1 MHTLLRLEGLMS
13 ASRQELLKK
22 WLVGLPGHNFRLD
35 SLEAASSDASFRR
48 YFRVFESGNPRSFIV
63 MDAPPEKE
71 NVRLFVE
78 VASLLHSASA
88 AAPAVLAQNLEEGFL
103 LLQDF
108 GNTTFLQALK
118 AAPDQKDALYMTAI
132 SDLVGFQG
140 KADASGL
147 PAYGADKLLQEM
159 NLFDEWYVGHHYS
172 AELTTREREWLDSI
186 KGMLIQS
193 ALAEPQVFVHRD
205 YHSRNL
211 MLLSALGEKPGLGL
225 LDFQD
230 AVRGPLS
237 YDLVSLLRDA
247 YVEWPEEQTLDWT
260 VRYWEAARKAG
271 LPICDDPGEFYRQ
284 FDFMGLQRHLKV
296 LGIFAR
302 LNYRDGKPQYLDDLP
317 LVLRYVRLVAG
328 RYIAFKPLL
337 LLLDRLENKAVKV
350 GYSF

>member
-1 MHTLLRLEGLMS
+1 MS
-13 ASRQELLKK
+13 ALRQEMLKK
-22 WLVGLPGHNFRLD
+22 WLVGLTGFNFN
-35 SLEAASSDASFRR
+35 LETLQAASSDASFRR
-48 YFRVFESGNPRSFIV
+48 YFRIEDTNSQQAFIV

-71 NVRLFVE
+71 NVRLFVQ
-78 VASLLHSASA
+78 VADLLRSGGGN
-88 AAPAVLAQNLEEGFL
+88 APKVLAENAGDGFL

-108 GNTTFLQALK
+108 GNTTLLQGLNANPEAKDAFYMQALRDLVHLQAN
-118 AAPDQKDALYMTAI
+118 TA
-132 SDLVGFQG
+132 ST
-140 KADASGL
+140 GL
-147 PAYGADKLLQEM
+147 PIYGADKLLQEM
-159 NLFDEWYVGHHYS
+159 NLFDEWYVGRHFG
-172 AELTTREREWLDSI
+172 AELTDQERNWLDSI

-211 MLLSALGEKPGLGL
+211 MLTSAAGEPPCFGI

-230 AVRGPLS
+230 AVKGPLS
-237 YDLVSLLRDA
+237 YDLVSILRDA
-247 YVEWPEEQTLDWT
+247 YIEWPETQTLDWT

-271 LPICDDPGEFYRQ
+271 LPICEDPGEFYRQ
-284 FDFMGLQRHLKV
+284 FDFMGLQRHLKI

-302 LNYRDGKPQYLDDLP
+302 LNYRDGKAQYLDDLP
-317 LVLRYVRLVAG
+317 MVLGYVRLVAG